1 MGLHSGQFCP
11 GTNCPPIHGS
21 GLFAI
26 IRNVNAHNE
35 QVERRTE
42 IGEFLKTRRLAIQ
55 PEDVGLS
62 RDSGRRRRAQGLRRE
77 EVAALAAIST
87 DYYARI
93 EQGRRG
99 APWPTLETIASALRL
114 DQAGRDYLLELS
126 MRPPAQ
132 PRQRKAQRAS
142 PHLLRLLD
150 DLATIPAL
158 LLGRRMDVL
167 GWNAMAAALMV
178 TDFDQLPARQ
188 RNYVRMVF
196 TDPAVRRLYPDWEQ
210 SGRLCVALLHMEV
223 ARDPHDPRLTELVG
237 ELSIQDVDFR
247 RWWSDHQVAIRN
259 RGVKRFN
266 HPEVGEITLDW
277 ETLAC
282 VGDPDQQLIT
292 WSAEAGTTS
301 HDRLMALR
309 ARH

>member
-1 MGLHSGQFCP
+1 MY
-11 GTNCPPIHGS
+11 
-21 GLFAI
+21 
-26 IRNVNAHNE
+26 NE

-42 IGEFLKTRRLAIQ
+42 IGDFLKTRRLAVQ

-77 EVAALAAIST
+77 EVAELAAIST

-93 EQGRRG
+93 EQGRRA
-99 APWPTLETIASALRL
+99 APWPTLETIAGALRL

-126 MRPPAQ
+126 MRPPSRP
-132 PRQRKAQRAS
+132 PRKNKAQRAS

-150 DLATIPAL
+150 DLATMPAL
-158 LLGRRMDVL
+158 ILGRRMDVL

-178 TDFDQLPARQ
+178 TDFAKLPTGQ
-188 RNYVRMVF
+188 RNYVRLVF

-210 SGRLCVALLHMEV
+210 TGRLCVALLHMEV
-223 ARDPHDPRLTELVG
+223 ARDPHDPRLAELVG

-259 RGVKRFN
+259 RGVKRFD
-266 HPEVGEITLDW
+266 HPRVGSLTLEWD
-277 ETLAC
+277 TLAC

-292 WSAEAGTTS
+292 WSAEAGTAS
-301 HDRLMALR
+301 HDRLAELR
-309 ARH
+309 QNN

>member
-1 MGLHSGQFCP
+1 MY
-11 GTNCPPIHGS
+11 
-21 GLFAI
+21 
-26 IRNVNAHNE
+26 NE

-42 IGEFLKTRRLAIQ
+42 IGDFLKTRRLAVQ

-62 RDSGRRRRAQGLRRE
+62 RDSGRRRRTQGLRRE
-77 EVAALAAIST
+77 EVAELAAIST

-93 EQGRRG
+93 EQGRRA
-99 APWPTLETIASALRL
+99 APWPTLETIAGALRL

-126 MRPPAQ
+126 MRPPSRP
-132 PRQRKAQRAS
+132 PRKSKAQRAS

-150 DLATIPAL
+150 DLATMPAL
-158 LLGRRMDVL
+158 VLGRRMDVL

-178 TDFDQLPARQ
+178 TDFAKLPTRQ
-188 RNYVRMVF
+188 RNYVRLVF

-210 SGRLCVALLHMEV
+210 TGRLCVALLHMEV
-223 ARDPHDPRLTELVG
+223 ARDPHDPRLAELVG

-259 RGVKRFN
+259 RGVKRFD
-266 HPEVGEITLDW
+266 HPRVGCLTLEWD
-277 ETLAC
+277 TLAH

-292 WSAEAGTTS
+292 WSAEAGTAS
-301 HDRLMALR
+301 HDRLAELR
-309 ARH
+309 QNN

>member
-1 MGLHSGQFCP
+1 MY
-11 GTNCPPIHGS
+11 
-21 GLFAI
+21 
-26 IRNVNAHNE
+26 NE

-42 IGEFLKTRRLAIQ
+42 IGDFLKTRRLAIQ

-77 EVAALAAIST
+77 EVAELAAIST

-93 EQGRRG
+93 EQGRRA
-99 APWPTLETIASALRL
+99 APWPTLETIAGALRL

-126 MRPPAQ
+126 MRPVSRP
-132 PRQRKAQRAS
+132 PRKSKAQRAS

-150 DLATIPAL
+150 DLATMPGLI
-158 LLGRRMDVL
+158 LGRRMDVL

-178 TDFDQLPARQ
+178 TDFARLPARQ
-188 RNYVRMVF
+188 RNYARLVF

-210 SGRLCVALLHMEV
+210 TGRLCVALLHMEV
-223 ARDPHDPRLTELVG
+223 ARDPHDPRLAELVG

-259 RGVKRFN
+259 RGVKRFD
-266 HPEVGEITLDW
+266 HPRVGSLTLEWD
-277 ETLAC
+277 TLAC

-292 WSAEAGTTS
+292 WSAEAGTAS
-301 HDRLMALR
+301 HDRLAELR
-309 ARH
+309 HGD